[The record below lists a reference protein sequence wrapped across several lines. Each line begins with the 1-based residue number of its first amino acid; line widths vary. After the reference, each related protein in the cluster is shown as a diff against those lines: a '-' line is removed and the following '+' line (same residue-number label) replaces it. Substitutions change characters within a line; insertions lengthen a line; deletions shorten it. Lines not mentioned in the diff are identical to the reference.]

1 MKVIVRESVYE
12 DLRETVLFYEAQE
25 KGVGQAY
32 LACMFGEIDQLANFA
47 GTHGRSGKFYRAIV
61 QKHHTA
67 IFYIL
72 TEDLLDIRRVIDLRR
87 HPKWIRHEL
96 KRSQ

>member
-32 LACMFGEIDQLANFA
+32 LAHMFREIDQLANFA
-47 GTHGRSGKFYRAIV
+47 GTHGRSGNFYRAIV